1 MACRYAP
8 LNVQAAIEAEQ
19 DPATADSNSVMMP
32 QPRQQPQQ
40 QPGTLAAGSGVAMGT
55 GMSSPAASTAPAA
68 GSDSVFANQGNG
80 FGNRYTPSVGNAIGS
95 R

>member
-1 MACRYAP
+1 
-8 LNVQAAIEAEQ
+8 VQAAIEAEQ
-19 DPATADSNSVMMP
+19 DPATAGSNSVMMP

-40 QPGTLAAGSGVAMGT
+40 QPGTLAAAGSGVAMGDLGT
-55 GMSSPAASTAPAA
+55 GMPSAAGSTAPAA